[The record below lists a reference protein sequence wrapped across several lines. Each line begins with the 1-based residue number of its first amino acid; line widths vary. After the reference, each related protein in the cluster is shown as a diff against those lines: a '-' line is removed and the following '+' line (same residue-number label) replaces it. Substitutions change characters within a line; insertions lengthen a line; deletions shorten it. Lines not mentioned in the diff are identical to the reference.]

1 MVVSRKV
8 RRLIAG
14 SLDSK
19 GCIHLLLLFLSSLIS
34 CLLLLAEQQKFKT
47 AVCWFI
53 DPPRFV
59 RLILQTASS
68 QSWLICR
75 EKKARCTQ
83 LSNPKS
89 RVVSGNSQRPY
100 TGVRINIWIEI
111 LNIPFTIFNDKL
123 NLYTCCTMHSYLI
136 TRHSVNYSKLEF
148 KMPNSRY
155 HPFRAIT
162 KENRWIMEIKKT
174 TDSIEEYLINVSM
187 RKPPKIKWRS
197 FKRRNEVPVHLLV
210 LY

>member
-1 MVVSRKV
+1 MVVSRNV

-19 GCIHLLLLFLSSLIS
+19 GCIHLLLLFLSLLIS
-34 CLLLLAEQQKFKT
+34 CLLLLAEQHKFKT
-47 AVCWFI
+47 ACVDSLIPRVLYVWYYKLLPLKVGLFI
-53 DPPRFV
+53 
-59 RLILQTASS
+59 
-68 QSWLICR
+68 
-75 EKKARCTQ
+75 EKKKARCTQ